1 MGVIASISSKLF
13 SKMHRTFFMIVGYRK
28 YPFVSRS
35 FPALALAVFA
45 YAANAV
51 GISFFSF
58 QRAALQGMFPA
69 LEK

>member
-1 MGVIASISSKLF
+1 
-13 SKMHRTFFMIVGYRK
+13 MIVGYRK